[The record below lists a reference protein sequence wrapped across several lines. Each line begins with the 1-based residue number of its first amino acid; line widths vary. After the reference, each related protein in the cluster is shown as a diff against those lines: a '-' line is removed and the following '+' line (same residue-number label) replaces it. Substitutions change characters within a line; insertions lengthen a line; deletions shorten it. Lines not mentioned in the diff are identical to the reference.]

1 MGSWRLLALGW
12 GVLLGVCAAL
22 GLVTSLP
29 AVIPPV
35 AAAGVV
41 LMGAALACDYFGF
54 SRRALGWNGRV
65 ASSAAA
71 RARLAALEQ
80 RFVRER
86 DHGSMSTGATARSL
100 LVALAELGQLR
111 RSADVVDFLHADAL
125 TRAHRDTVGD
135 ALRALAL
142 AELGRGPQA
151 RRVLGELDRR
161 GGREPIVVW
170 ARARVAE
177 LEGRLGDA
185 VALYESAVP
194 ASGALAA
201 VERDLALEE
210 ARVLVRVGSGEKA
223 RVLLVR
229 VASAGWSREVA
240 GLLDGG
246 DARLGLVAQEALGLV
261 TAYR

>member
-12 GVLLGVCAAL
+12 AGLLGVIAGL

-71 RARLAALEQ
+71 RARLAALEH
-80 RFVRER
+80 RFLRER

-100 LVALAELGQLR
+100 LVAMAELGQLR

-125 TRAHRDTVGD
+125 TRAHRDPVGD

-151 RRVLGELDRR
+151 RRVLDDLDRHR
-161 GGREPIVVW
+161 AREPVVVW

-185 VALYESAVP
+185 LAMYASAVP
-194 ASGALAA
+194 ESGALAA
-201 VERDLALEE
+201 PERDLALEE
-210 ARVLVRVGSGEKA
+210 ARVLVRMGAGEKA
-223 RVLLVR
+223 RVLLTR
-229 VASAGWSREVA
+229 VASAGWSNEVA

-246 DARLGLVAQEALGLV
+246 DASLGLVAQEALGLV

>member
-12 GVLLGVCAAL
+12 AALLGVIAGL

-65 ASSAAA
+65 ASNAAA
-71 RARLAALEQ
+71 RARLAALEH
-80 RFVRER
+80 RFLRER

-100 LVALAELGQLR
+100 LVAMAELGQLR

-151 RRVLGELDRR
+151 RRVLDDLDHH
-161 GGREPIVVW
+161 REPVVVW

-185 VALYESAVP
+185 LAMYASAVP
-194 ASGALAA
+194 ESGALAA
-201 VERDLALEE
+201 PQRDLALEE
-210 ARVLVRVGSGEKA
+210 ARVLVRMGAGEKA
-223 RVLLVR
+223 RVLLTR
-229 VASAGWSREVA
+229 VASAGWADEVA

-246 DARLGLVAQEALGLV
+246 DASLGLVAQEALGLV
-261 TAYR
+261 AAYR